1 MSRNNDNGDDG
12 NNEWQEGLEL
22 TNREEE
28 EALAIRADARQLLFD
43 LGIGD
48 YRMVEGD
55 YNDWYASEERQLLWD
70 VVDGNYDTSNL
81 NREDGETAST
91 EPLTLSSSSHNSS
104 SSVFDFI
111 EYYNKFIDST
121 LPSPLP
127 TPPLPPPIPLIT
139 LPWDDPL
146 PPMPPLAPPQQQQQP
161 QQQLLP
167 SLPPPIPLLTLPCS
181 TPPRQQQQ
189 QQQQQSGRRRRRRR
203 RRIHPAY
210 RQISDEYP
218 PDFPLWFAG
227 GPVTSSRN

>member
-1 MSRNNDNGDDG
+1 MNRNNDNGNDGDD
-12 NNEWQEGLEL
+12 EWQEGFEL
-22 TNREEE
+22 TSREEE

-111 EYYNKFIDST
+111 EYYDKFIDST

-146 PPMPPLAPPQQQQQP
+146 PPMPP
-161 QQQLLP
+161 
-167 SLPPPIPLLTLPCS
+167 PCS
-181 TPPRQQQQ
+181 SATTATAAAAAAA
-189 QQQQQSGRRRRRRR
+189 
-203 RRIHPAY
+203 IIA
-210 RQISDEYP
+210 
-218 PDFPLWFAG
+218 
-227 GPVTSSRN
+227 SSYSSANVASFHSSASTTAAAAAAIRSKKKKKNSSSL